1 MTRFIL
7 STRYASM
14 RRLCHLLWKCVRFY
28 FDWKCGDAVTV
39 KRTTIWINKS
49 NDRLIHFSSAPSS
62 HSILFAKPNAT
73 AWNKQKRVNYIFC
86 IVFVCAKLI
95 ESLFIAW
102 SNHTTPQSSKCTNFI
117 NVYNM
122 NMYKSIK
129 TNPLHWFIILFD
141 KQNSTQ
147 LTTFQIKS
155 MKKANLVAFSTHFSV
170 A

>member
-117 NVYNM
+117 NVYEM

-129 TNPLHWFIILFD
+129 TNSLHWFIILFD

-147 LTTFQIKS
+147 LNSRHSKS
-155 MKKANLVAFSTHFSV
+155 NQWI
-170 A
+170 